1 MHIGLLAEA
10 RLASW
15 QDQGGQEGGG
25 CLGRVQPCLGKSAQA
40 SDSPAMTASTM
51 GKAACCHKC

>member
-15 QDQGGQEGGG
+15 QDQGGQQEEEDVWAE
-25 CLGRVQPCLGKSAQA
+25 C
-40 SDSPAMTASTM
+40 SPAWERVLRPLT
-51 GKAACCHKC
+51 HQQ